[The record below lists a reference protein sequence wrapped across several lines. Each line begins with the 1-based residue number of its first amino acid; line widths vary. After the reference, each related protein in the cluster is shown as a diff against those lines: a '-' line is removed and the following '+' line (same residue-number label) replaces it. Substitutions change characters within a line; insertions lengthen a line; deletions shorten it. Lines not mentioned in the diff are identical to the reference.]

1 MDEDKGRWAVGQFI
15 MRAEVYT
22 YLLRYLQ
29 EEKKRLEVAQTDY
42 YVMPKEIYQDANINI
57 WK

>member
-1 MDEDKGRWAVGQFI
+1 ML
-15 MRAEVYT
+15 AEVYT